1 MVYHLDGAD
10 KKGGEMSHTTT
21 YKQKITDIE
30 MFLGICKKLG
40 FKVTRPKAGEY
51 LTVNHYGRNGVEDA
65 IASVQ
70 LSGWM
75 YPLAIKA
82 NGEILYDHWGSKQW
96 INSHAFGGKIQTME
110 ILGKTLQEYY
120 CQVIKQNIDY
130 SSIQSEQTT
139 KQNNGDIV
147 ITLEY

>member
-1 MVYHLDGAD
+1 MAYHPAGVD
-10 KKGGEMSHTTT
+10 KKGGEMSHTTA

-30 MFLGICKKLG
+30 MFLDICKKLG

-65 IASVQ
+65 IAIVQ

-82 NGEILYDHWGSKQW
+82 DGEILYDHWGSKQW
-96 INSHAFGGKIQTME
+96 INSQAFGGKIQTME

-120 CQVIKQNIDY
+120 CQLIKQNIDHSLIKGKY
-130 SSIQSEQTT
+130 TT
-139 KQNNGDIV
+139 KQDNGDIAIV
-147 ITLEY
+147 LEY